1 MMGDL
6 FDIEDENTSERRRNE
21 FRRNWDDRP
30 NTSSKTYLLRVLL
43 KTTRSYI
50 LAPVLPKLAW
60 IGVMFAQPFV
70 LQRILSFISKP
81 AEDISIGY
89 GLIAAIG
96 LIYLL
101 IGLTKAQYN
110 HALNT
115 CILEVRNVVV
125 TAIYDTALEVDST
138 ALGTGTT
145 STLINN
151 DIDIIMSGLRALHEV
166 WASAI
171 TLGVAMWLI
180 YQQISWA

>member
-1 MMGDL
+1 MGDL
-6 FDIEDENTSERRRNE
+6 FDIEDENTSERRRIE
-21 FRRNWDDRP
+21 FRRNWDDCP
-30 NTSSKTYLLRVLL
+30 DTSSKTYLLRVLL
-43 KTTRSYI
+43 KTTRPYV
-50 LAPVLPKLAW
+50 LAPILPRLAW
-60 IGVMFAQPFV
+60 IAVMFAQPFV
-70 LQRILSFISKP
+70 LQRILSFISNP
-81 AEDISIGY
+81 AENISIGY

-101 IGLTKAQYN
+101 IGLTKAQYQ

-115 CILEVRNVVV
+115 CMLEVRNVVV

-151 DIDIIMSGLRALHEV
+151 DIDIIMSGLHALHEI
-166 WASAI
+166 WASVV

-180 YQQISWA
+180 YKQISWA